1 MKRPRLSP
9 TDHEAATDL
18 QAPSPTSIT
27 PNLHP
32 SSQVQQ
38 SGDLSIYPSPR
49 ENGLMMAPT
58 HIPRPSQP
66 QMAYQSWNPS
76 PRASQTGGDP
86 SYDDPRPISDKI
98 YPGSDGKP
106 DLPSNYIPIDPRL
119 MRVEAVIGKTPAS
132 LPGSI
137 SSRQTSQ
144 QATPFAGLEAQ
155 HHQPQDNFY
164 LRSPGKEQTAYSA
177 PDAETVT
184 QASPPTGS
192 IEKQTRQFSAST
204 GNTVLSLTLSKPA
217 QGQDLEDFP
226 WEERHVISTYS
237 KTEQA
242 KKDLYFMDWYEEVR
256 RPFWAQIM
264 TSFGAHVPASL
275 YDQVLD
281 ELCTSHP
288 CIVNPWVTHRVYK
301 FTIGTAKRRPGG
313 ELGNKNLRDLKLW
326 MYGARQTTDATWRD
340 TLRTKA
346 GDGKKVPWLE
356 REKLLALSVLFNCGS
371 AAPRKNVHNVEAADR
386 NIRLRMSMLE
396 DCKLTYLL
404 SDQDHPVANEY
415 WDGFSEELE
424 RDPQQAQQWDKVMQE
439 EQTATSGS
447 AANWPGSLIQ
457 DQADQGYGYEN
468 PTDSPGQSRQQ
479 GYGSQAGF
487 GGIGQSQVLP
497 GVGEILYQHSGHD
510 GSRFPAQQSFLPQE
524 DSNQETQHMQPMA
537 TAESM
542 LRDRVRQL
550 EGEVAE
556 LREYI
561 QWMHQQNPGLS
572 DQPPRPHPSNN
583 HE

>member
-1 MKRPRLSP
+1 MSEGNETSTKRPRLGP
-9 TDHEAATDL
+9 ADHKAATDL
-18 QAPSPTSIT
+18 QVSSPTSTT
-27 PNLHP
+27 PSRQHPPNFQP

-38 SGDLSIYPSPR
+38 SGDLSIYPSLQ

-58 HIPRPSQP
+58 YVPRPLQP
-66 QMAYQSWNPS
+66 PVAYQPWNPS
-76 PRASQTGGDP
+76 PLASQTGGDP
-86 SYDDPRPISDKI
+86 SYDDPRSISDNI

-106 DLPSNYIPIDPRL
+106 DLSSTYIPIDPRL
-119 MRVEAVIGKTPAS
+119 THVGA
-132 LPGSI
+132 
-137 SSRQTSQ
+137 
-144 QATPFAGLEAQ
+144 
-155 HHQPQDNFY
+155 
-164 LRSPGKEQTAYSA
+164 SA
-177 PDAETVT
+177 PNTEATT

-192 IEKQTRQFSAST
+192 IEQQTRQFSAST
-204 GNTVLSLTLSKPA
+204 GNNVLSLTLSKPA

-242 KKDLYFMDWYEEVR
+242 KRDLYFMDWYEEVR

-275 YDQVLD
+275 YDRVLD

-301 FTIGTAKRRPGG
+301 FTVGTAKRRPGG
-313 ELGNKNLRDLKLW
+313 ELGKANLRDLKLW
-326 MYGARQTTDATWRD
+326 MYGARATTDATWRD
-340 TLRTKA
+340 TLRTKD
-346 GDGKKVPWLE
+346 GDDTKVPWLE
-356 REKLLALSVLFNCGS
+356 RETLLALSVLFNCGS

-386 NIRLRMSMLE
+386 NIRLRMSMVE

-404 SDQDHPVANEY
+404 SDQDHPVADEY
-415 WDGFSEELE
+415 WDGFAEEVE
-424 RDPQQAQQWDKVMQE
+424 RDPQQAQLWVKVVQE
-439 EQTATSGS
+439 EQAAPSGS
-447 AANWPGSLIQ
+447 ATNWPSSLGY
-457 DQADQGYGYEN
+457 DQAAQGQGYQGHS
-468 PTDSPGQSRQQ
+468 DSPGQPREQ
-479 GYGSQAGF
+479 GYSSQAGF
-487 GGIGQSQVLP
+487 GGIGQAQVLP
-497 GVGEILYQHSGHD
+497 GIGEIIHQHSGHH

-524 DSNQETQHMQPMA
+524 DANQDTQPTKPVATEET
-537 TAESM
+537 M

-561 QWMHQQNPGLS
+561 QRMHQQNPGLS

-583 HE
+583 HERGAGNGGDTDGRKRIVNLGGRVYNWDFFSNE